1 MTGYVL
7 SVAADLDLD
16 EIWEY
21 IAADNIG
28 AADRWIEKLF
38 DASEALART
47 PGSRHAGL
55 AGHPRLP
62 AAPSA
67 VGASEERSRIKGWF
81 AGCPSLC
88 HKMPHSS

>member
-28 AADRWIEKLF
+28 AAD
-38 DASEALART
+38 
-47 PGSRHAGL
+47 HAGI

-67 VGASEERSRIKGWF
+67 VGASGEGSRIKGWF
-81 AGCPSLC
+81 AGCPAHC
-88 HKMPHSS
+88 HKMPH